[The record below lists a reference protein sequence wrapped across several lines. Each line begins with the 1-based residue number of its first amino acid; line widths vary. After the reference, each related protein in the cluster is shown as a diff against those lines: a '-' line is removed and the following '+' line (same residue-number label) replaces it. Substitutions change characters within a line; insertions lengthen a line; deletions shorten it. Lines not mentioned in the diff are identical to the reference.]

1 MEQDMKYILQIYKD
15 RSFSKAAE
23 HLYMTQPAL
32 SIAVKRVEDSL
43 GAELFDRRHHPLEL
57 TQAGEAYLEA
67 VHRIHLVEEDLARQI
82 GDLRDLNA
90 GSLRIGGTHFIN
102 TYLLAALLGRYMK
115 QYPGIQVEVAETD
128 SVRLGE
134 LLQRKE
140 LDLTLSCDPKLVERF
155 ERRPAFLDRV
165 LLAVP
170 NSYSLPPE
178 AEAAALSGEEVM
190 AGRHNQPDCPR
201 AALGWFRDLDFIL
214 LSRGNNLRARA
225 EEMFRQADFTPR
237 VRMELAQLVTAYRF
251 ADNGIGC
258 TFISDLLV
266 RRPPRGLRLFKLDL
280 PQTRRQFY
288 VLFPKRDYAPF
299 ALRAFLNF
307 ADNQVWGLRPDQIP
321 LPHTSK

>member
-1 MEQDMKYILQIYKD
+1 
-15 RSFSKAAE
+15 
-23 HLYMTQPAL
+23 
-32 SIAVKRVEDSL
+32 
-43 GAELFDRRHHPLEL
+43 
-57 TQAGEAYLEA
+57 
-67 VHRIHLVEEDLARQI
+67 
-82 GDLRDLNA
+82 
-90 GSLRIGGTHFIN
+90 
-102 TYLLAALLGRYMK
+102 
-115 QYPGIQVEVAETD
+115 
-128 SVRLGE
+128 
-134 LLQRKE
+134 
-140 LDLTLSCDPKLVERF
+140 
-155 ERRPAFLDRV
+155 
-165 LLAVP
+165 
-170 NSYSLPPE
+170 
-178 AEAAALSGEEVM
+178 M

-266 RRPPRGLRLFKLDL
+266 RRPPRRLRLFKLHL

-299 ALRAFLNF
+299 ALRAFLKF
-307 ADNQVWGLRPDQIP
+307 ADNQVWGLRLDQIN

>member
-1 MEQDMKYILQIYKD
+1 
-15 RSFSKAAE
+15 
-23 HLYMTQPAL
+23 
-32 SIAVKRVEDSL
+32 
-43 GAELFDRRHHPLEL
+43 
-57 TQAGEAYLEA
+57 
-67 VHRIHLVEEDLARQI
+67 
-82 GDLRDLNA
+82 
-90 GSLRIGGTHFIN
+90 
-102 TYLLAALLGRYMK
+102 
-115 QYPGIQVEVAETD
+115 
-128 SVRLGE
+128 
-134 LLQRKE
+134 
-140 LDLTLSCDPKLVERF
+140 
-155 ERRPAFLDRV
+155 
-165 LLAVP
+165 
-170 NSYSLPPE
+170 
-178 AEAAALSGEEVM
+178 M

-299 ALRAFLNF
+299 ALRAFLKF
-307 ADNQVWGLRPDQIP
+307 ADNQVWGLRPDQIN

>member
-90 GSLRIGGTHFIN
+90 GSLRIGGTHFMN

-134 LLQRKE
+134 LMQRKE

-190 AGRHNQPDCPR
+190 AGRHNQPD
-201 AALGWFRDLDFIL
+201 
-214 LSRGNNLRARA
+214 
-225 EEMFRQADFTPR
+225 
-237 VRMELAQLVTAYRF
+237 
-251 ADNGIGC
+251 
-258 TFISDLLV
+258 
-266 RRPPRGLRLFKLDL
+266 
-280 PQTRRQFY
+280 
-288 VLFPKRDYAPF
+288 
-299 ALRAFLNF
+299 
-307 ADNQVWGLRPDQIP
+307 
-321 LPHTSK
+321 